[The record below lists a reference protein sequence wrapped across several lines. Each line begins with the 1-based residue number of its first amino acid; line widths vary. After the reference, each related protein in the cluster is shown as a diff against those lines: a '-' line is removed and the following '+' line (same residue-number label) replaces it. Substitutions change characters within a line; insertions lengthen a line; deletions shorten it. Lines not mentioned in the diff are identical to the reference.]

1 MLGQKSLKY
10 CTYKYTDCC
19 IRVFVLIWISMF
31 EGILNPDGRINNKK
45 SINRLAQVAVAYAQ
59 AGEQESLTYHN
70 GCHSLV
76 TP

>member
-1 MLGQKSLKY
+1 MHINVAPTNILTVVL
-10 CTYKYTDCC
+10 
-19 IRVFVLIWISMF
+19 VFFVLILILMF
-31 EGILNPDGRINNKK
+31 ECIMNPDGKINNKK